1 VPGPKPPEVPITDAE
16 RRALLALVRARK
28 TEQRTALRAR
38 IVLALAEG
46 ENAPTV
52 ARRLSTT
59 RTTVR
64 LWRSCWLGRAG
75 RSVDE
80 RLADG
85 ERTGAPRTITA
96 EQWCKILALACEP
109 PEHSGRP
116 ITHWTPRELADEA
129 VKQGIVE
136 TISTRHVGRFL
147 KSDRCQTAPESVLAQ
162 PKARARRR

>member
-1 VPGPKPPEVPITDAE
+1 MPGPKPPEVPVSDAE
-16 RRALLALVRARK
+16 RRELLALVRART

-46 ENAPTV
+46 ENAPAV

-64 LWRSCWLGRAG
+64 LWRSCWLERAG
-75 RSVDE
+75 RRVKE

-147 KSDRCQTAPESVLAQ
+147 KSDRCQTAPKSVLAQ
-162 PKARARRR
+162 PKARAGRR